1 MFAPWKKRYDQ
12 PRQHM
17 KKQRHYFADKGLSSQ
32 SCGISSS
39 HVWMWELE
47 NKESWVPKN
56 WCFWT
61 VLLEKTSLLECK
73 EVKAVNP
80 KGNQPWILE
89 GLILKL
95 KLQYFGDLIWR
106 TDSFKKTVMLG
117 KIKGRKKRG
126 QQRIRWL
133 DGISGW
139 MDMSLSKL

>member
-1 MFAPWKKRYDQ
+1 MFAPWKKRYDE

>member
-39 HVWMWELE
+39 HVWMGELE

>member
-80 KGNQPWILE
+80 NGNQPWILE

>member
-1 MFAPWKKRYDQ
+1 MLAPWKKRYDQ

>member
-17 KKQRHYFADKGLSSQ
+17 KKQRHFFADKGLSSQ

-61 VLLEKTSLLECK
+61 VLLEKTSPLECK
-73 EVKAVNP
+73 EVKAINP

-106 TDSFKKTVMLG
+106 TDSFEKTVMLG
-117 KIKGRKKRG
+117 KIKGRKRRG

-133 DGISGW
+133 DGISDW
-139 MDMSLSKL
+139 MDMSVSKL